1 MKYTFLLT
9 IPFLVIQCSSPLKN
23 KPKDNTLE
31 RTKAIVSLVDST
43 MKEKVID
50 DQNTSFI
57 IDSLKTELKLVKEES
72 KNKTYI
78 LYRERNRFVYEMN
91 EQKERN
97 DFIVDSLKKRI
108 NSFTFLTVRKNDIP
122 YKHTLIQDDNLRTE

>member
-1 MKYTFLLT
+1 MKNNGQMDLIGGETS
-9 IPFLVIQCSSPLKN
+9 IGMNVI
-23 KPKDNTLE
+23 KPTTVE
-31 RTKAIVSLVDST
+31 RKAAVQIANDAI
-43 MKEKVID
+43 K
-50 DQNTSFI
+50 
-57 IDSLKTELKLVKEES
+57 KTEQQFNINLDKQIEESNKVKEES